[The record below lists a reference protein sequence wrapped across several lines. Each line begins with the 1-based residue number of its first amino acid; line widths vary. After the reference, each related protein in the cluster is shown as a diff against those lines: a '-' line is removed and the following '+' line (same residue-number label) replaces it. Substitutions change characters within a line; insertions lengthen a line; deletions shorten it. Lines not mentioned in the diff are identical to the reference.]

1 MGIYQFDPDPDP
13 DLQFFC
19 EHRGLRTGLPN
30 IWCIQKNSVCSLVSP
45 CANDSQLPWWISASL
60 HKGLLNPLE
69 KENEGTMNMKSLT

>member
-30 IWCIQKNSVCSLVSP
+30 IWCI
-45 CANDSQLPWWISASL
+45 
-60 HKGLLNPLE
+60 
-69 KENEGTMNMKSLT
+69 